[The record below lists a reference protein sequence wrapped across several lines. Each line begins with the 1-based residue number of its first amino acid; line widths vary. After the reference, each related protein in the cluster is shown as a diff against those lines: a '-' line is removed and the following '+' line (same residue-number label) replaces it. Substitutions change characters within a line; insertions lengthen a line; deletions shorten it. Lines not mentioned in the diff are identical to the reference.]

1 MIQIIPLENLIPKCK
16 ITIMEKLDGVQL
28 NFDNSTIMIMN
39 ICLAFVMFGV
49 ALGLSLEDFKRLTKM
64 PKLVLV
70 GFLSQFL
77 VLPLATF
84 LFVLIVRPIP
94 SVALGLFMIAA
105 CPGGN
110 ISNFISSL
118 SKANVALSITLTA
131 ISSTI
136 AAFLVPL
143 NFTFWASLY
152 PETEALLKTV
162 DVPFSSLLGTI
173 VLILGVPLMFGLF
186 FNYRFPDLKA
196 KLIKPIQNLSLII
209 FAIFITF
216 ALLKNGEHFVD
227 HIAMIFVIVF
237 AHNTMALATGYG
249 LGQLFGFSTPDKR
262 ALSIETGIQNAGL
275 GLVIIFNFFSDLG
288 GMAVIAAWWGIWDMV
303 AGLLLGFY
311 WSKKP
316 Y

>member
-1 MIQIIPLENLIPKCK
+1 
-16 ITIMEKLDGVQL
+16 MEKLDSVRL
-28 NFDNSTIMIMN
+28 DFDDSTVMIMN

-49 ALGLSLEDFKRLTKM
+49 ALGLSLEDFKRLMKM
-64 PKLVLV
+64 PKLVLA

-84 LFVLIVRPIP
+84 IFVLIVRPIP

-118 SKANVALSITLTA
+118 AKANVALSITLTA

-152 PETEALLKTV
+152 PETETLLKTV
-162 DVPFSSLLGTI
+162 NVPFLDLLGTI
-173 VLILGVPLMFGLF
+173 IMILGVPLVFGLIF
-186 FNYRFPDLKA
+186 SNRLPDLTS
-196 KLIKPIQNLSLII
+196 KLLKPIQRLSLVI
-209 FAIFITF
+209 FAMFIIF

-227 HIAMIFVIVF
+227 HIAVIFTIVF

-288 GMAVIAAWWGIWDMV
+288 GMAVIAAWWGIWDMI
-303 AGLLLGFY
+303 AGLLLGYY
-311 WSKKP
+311 WSKRK